1 MMAAMHPLLD
11 EAEAALAAGDLGRAH
26 RALTALAPPLPA
38 ALVLLLAELEVAHG
52 TDALLAHAV
61 DRLTELEASD
71 AEDGER
77 AWAQVLLGAARAC
90 QGDDLGARRAFEVG
104 LAHDEAWS
112 RGEYG
117 AAYVGTLIELGDF
130 VAADGALAEVEAE
143 SPEGVAAR
151 AMRARWLRRQER
163 PGDALAVLRLEQG
176 PADDPALAFEAAC
189 AYHALGEAHRA
200 RSWARVARRVQPTW
214 FARALRFE
222 PPHLRPE

>member
-1 MMAAMHPLLD
+1 MMGAMHPLLD

-71 AEDGER
+71 ADAGER

-90 QGDDLGARRAFEVG
+90 QGDDLGARRAFEAG
-104 LAHDEAWS
+104 LAHDEAWP

-130 VAADGALAEVEAE
+130 VAAD
-143 SPEGVAAR
+143 AAQHGRQREQFEPR

-176 PADDPALAFEAAC
+176 PPDDPALAFEAAC
-189 AYHALGEAHRA
+189 AYHALGDAHRA